1 MFTHFGIEMYSG
13 SEAKKK
19 KPNSSGTGGERTEKE
34 EQLTLEFSLCLEH
47 VHFYVFRS
55 VLASFREQASLLD

>member
-1 MFTHFGIEMYSG
+1 MFTHFGIEMCSG

-34 EQLTLEFSLCLEH
+34 E
-47 VHFYVFRS
+47 
-55 VLASFREQASLLD
+55 